1 MQKWTANR
9 IKDSK
14 GEALIA
20 CLTAA
25 DFATAQI
32 IDAADIPLILVGD
45 SLAMTVLGYDSTLPV
60 TMEEMLHHTSAV
72 VRGVDKAL
80 VVADMPF
87 LSYQVSEEQALMN
100 AGRFLKEAGAD
111 AEGGRLRAG
120 TVSRLVDNGIPVL
133 GHIGL
138 TPQSV
143 RQMGGYKVQGK
154 LKEEAENLMAD
165 AHALAEAGAFG
176 LVLECVPRAL
186 AAEVTKAIPIPTI
199 GIGAGPDCDGQVLVI
214 NDLVGMTSGRTPTF
228 VKRFAELG
236 AAMRKAVEQYRDE
249 VVSGVFPSDDHS
261 F

>member
-1 MQKWTANR
+1 
-9 IKDSK
+9 
-14 GEALIA
+14 
-20 CLTAA
+20 
-25 DFATAQI
+25 
-32 IDAADIPLILVGD
+32 VGD

-111 AEGGRLRAG
+111 AVKIEGGRLRAG